1 MSITDKAKDKL
12 EDAAGGSGSG
22 STSSDDEVKGGPQEE
37 TNPRD
42 AELAGQEP
50 GDAIPGGSKAD

>member
-1 MSITDKAKDKL
+1 MGLTDKAEDKL
-12 EDAAGGSGSG
+12 KDAADGSGSE
-22 STSSDDEVKGGPQEE
+22 SVTSDDAQKGGPQDE

-50 GDAIPGGSKAD
+50 GDAIPGGSKG